1 MLSSIVASSITGS
14 QQTPYV
20 VVSYVVTL
28 SGVALYAWRMF
39 ARARKAATQ
48 VPPEERPWT

>member
-1 MLSSIVASSITGS
+1 MLASTITGS

-28 SGVALYAWRMF
+28 GGIALYVWRMF

>member
-1 MLSSIVASSITGS
+1 MFATVFASTITGS

-20 VVSYVVTL
+20 VISYVVTL
-28 SGVALYAWRMF
+28 GGIALYVWRMF
-39 ARARKAATQ
+39 ARARKSATQ

>member
-1 MLSSIVASSITGS
+1 MLATVFASTITGS

-20 VVSYVVTL
+20 VISYVVTL
-28 SGVALYAWRMF
+28 GGIALYVWRMF
-39 ARARKAATQ
+39 ARARKSATQ

>member
-1 MLSSIVASSITGS
+1 MPVSIVASITGS

-20 VVSYVVTL
+20 VISYVATL
-28 SGVALYAWRMF
+28 GGVALYVWRMF
-39 ARARKAATQ
+39 ARARRAAAQ